1 MRNQFFVYRRPR
13 LVTDTWYVP
22 GTVQDDY
29 VHNTDKPHTDK
40 DCDDVKIVTSGR
52 LGRCTQEF
60 YSSLKKI
67 YDQLRFQFS
76 GFLVWKKPIAESRIL
91 CGKAATWKIAQQH
104 YLVSLRDSV
113 CDYEQ
118 IDNKVTDCE

>member
-13 LVTDTWYVP
+13 LVTDTWYSTTTHS
-22 GTVQDDY
+22 TVTQ
-29 VHNTDKPHTDK
+29 NTTEYNV
-40 DCDDVKIVTSGR
+40 DDVKIVTSGR

-60 YSSLKKI
+60 YGLLLKF
-67 YDQLRFQFS
+67 YDQLRFQLVLFLS
-76 GFLVWKKPIAESRIL
+76 GIAESRIL